1 MVQGLIMCK
10 FGVLEWGGRGVRG
23 GGGGLSER
31 PQKVV
36 EQKRGEGKQ
45 RFEKGGASWV
55 NKWAPYELWAFW

>member
-1 MVQGLIMCK
+1 MRVG
-10 FGVLEWGGRGVRG
+10 GGGGWGGW
-23 GGGGLSER
+23 GGGLSER